1 MQSGGGARPLADE
14 QALIAAL
21 REGAWADL
29 TLAPGYDAALKP
41 VVPALFLRDML
52 LGLDSRVAGL
62 PSGLRVRGVRVE
74 GDLDLADCTAP
85 GGGGFG
91 VIALEQCDFSGRIDI
106 TNAELSRFSIR
117 QSRFRELWGE
127 GVKVSG
133 DFDFREASP
142 LPSSPPEMPMAYIRL
157 RAARIGGDLWAR
169 GALLKCPGDV
179 PRGLTMAPPA
189 LNLWLARIEGSALF
203 EMGFVAEGDVRMSSA
218 FIGGYLAFDGAT
230 ITGRDGLALDAAGVN
245 IGGEATFDLLDE
257 RRFVAEGEVR
267 LSNASVGKNLN
278 FYGASV
284 SNPDGDALDVSAS
297 TVGAHVRLTV
307 AKSHRFEAIGR
318 VVFLDTKVSGDFIC
332 NGARLSAH
340 GRVALAG
347 ANIQVGGR
355 AGFDMVDGSRF
366 EAEGEVQLS
375 NSTIGKDLTFFG
387 AHLSNPGADALDAN
401 ACSVGGHVQLMPIDR
416 TRFEAEG
423 ASLFW
428 DARVAGDFACH
439 GARLNNPGGLAL
451 AAAGIEIGG
460 LANFD
465 AYEHFRFESFG
476 EVRLANGGI
485 GKSLSFFGASLS
497 HPDGD
502 ALDASACNVGG
513 HVRLVAINDHKFE
526 AEGTTTFW
534 KARIAGD
541 FGCQGAR
548 FIRPGGVALNASACT
563 VDGGLYAHDN
573 TLDGIVDLSNARI
586 DTLGSFAGSAWSG
599 ARRIR
604 LDSISLRQ
612 IEVDQSDGVA
622 WQARMRWLQ
631 RSTDLTARGQRIVS
645 PHPWREC
652 AIAFARSGRD
662 TDARRIQRE
671 GYREENR
678 ARPLWI
684 RPFVWLFAEVPFGFG
699 LSALRATVT
708 LVAFWIAGIVGAEV
722 MLARNVFV
730 DLSSRGEPQA
740 CLSLVPALYALDTAI
755 PIIDLRQESLCDP
768 ANVGQAGL
776 FPGIQL
782 SRLAGNMPLLPALPA
797 VTLFDEVTLW
807 TWAKAIYALLGTF
820 LVSFAGITYSG
831 VFKPKE

>member
-1 MQSGGGARPLADE
+1 MQSGRGAGPLADE

-21 REGAWADL
+21 RAGVWADL
-29 TLAPGYDAALKP
+29 TQAPGYDAEVKP
-41 VVPALFLRDML
+41 VVPARFLRDML

-62 PSGLRVRGVRVE
+62 PSGLRIRGVRVE

-91 VIALEQCDFSGRIDI
+91 VLALEQCDFTGRIDI

-133 DFDFREASP
+133 DFDFRGAVP
-142 LPSSPPEMPMAYIRL
+142 LPSADEPMAYIRL

-169 GALLKCPGDV
+169 GAMLKCPGDV
-179 PRGLTMAPPA
+179 PRGLTTVPPA

-218 FIGGYLAFDGAT
+218 FIGGDLAFDGAT
-230 ITGRDGLALDAAGVN
+230 ITGRDGLALDATGVN

-257 RRFVAEGEVR
+257 RRFAATGEVR
-267 LSNASVGKNLN
+267 VSNASIGKDLS
-278 FYGASV
+278 FFGASL
-284 SNPDGDALDVSAS
+284 SYPDGDALDASAS
-297 TVGAHVRLTV
+297 TIGGHVRLTL
-307 AKSHRFEAIGR
+307 ANGHRFEADGQ
-318 VVFLDTKVSGDFIC
+318 VVLWDTKVSGDFVC
-332 NGARLSAH
+332 NGARLSAP
-340 GRVALAG
+340 GRIALA
-347 ANIQVGGR
+347 AASIQVGGR

-401 ACSVGGHVQLMPIDR
+401 ACGVGGHVNLMPING

-428 DARVAGDFACH
+428 DARIAGDFACH

-465 AYEHFRFESFG
+465 AYEQFRFESSG
-476 EVRLANGGI
+476 EVRLANGSI
-485 GKSLSFFGASLS
+485 GKSLSFFGAALS
-497 HPDGD
+497 HPGGD
-502 ALDASACNVGG
+502 ALDASACHVGG
-513 HVRLVAINDHKFE
+513 HVRLVATNDHKFE

-534 KARIAGD
+534 KAKVSGD
-541 FGCQGAR
+541 FVCQGAR
-548 FIRPGGVALNASACT
+548 LIRPDGVALNASACSL
-563 VDGGLYAHDN
+563 DGGLYAHDN
-573 TLDGIVDLSNARI
+573 TLEGVVDLSNARI
-586 DTLGSFAGSAWSG
+586 DTLGSFADSAWAG

-631 RSTDLTARGQRIVS
+631 RSTDRTAKGQRIVS

-652 AIAFARSGRD
+652 AIAFARSGRH

-684 RPFVWLFAEVPFGFG
+684 RPFVWVFAEVPFGFG

-708 LVAFWIAGIVGAEV
+708 LVAFWIAGIVGAEA
-722 MLARNVFV
+722 MLARNVLV
-730 DLSSRGEPQA
+730 DFSSRGDPQA
-740 CLSLVPALYALDTAI
+740 CLSLVPALYALDIAI

-768 ANVGQAGL
+768 ADVGQAGL

-782 SRLAGNMPLLPALPA
+782 SRLAGNMPFLPALPA
-797 VTLFDEVTLW
+797 VTLFDEVALW

>member
-1 MQSGGGARPLADE
+1 MQSGGGAGPLADE

-21 REGAWADL
+21 RAGVWADL
-29 TLAPGYDAALKP
+29 TQAPGYDVEVKP
-41 VVPALFLRDML
+41 VVPARFLRDML

-62 PSGLRVRGVRVE
+62 PSGLRIRGVRVE

-91 VIALEQCDFSGRIDI
+91 VVALEQCDFTGRIDI
-106 TNAELSRFSIR
+106 TNADLSRFSIR

-133 DFDFREASP
+133 DFDFRGAVP
-142 LPSSPPEMPMAYIRL
+142 LPSADEPMAYIRL

-169 GALLKCPGDV
+169 GAMLKCPGDV
-179 PRGLTMAPPA
+179 PRGLTTVPPA

-203 EMGFVAEGDVRMSSA
+203 EMGFVAEGDVRVSSA
-218 FIGGYLAFDGAT
+218 FIGGDLAFDGAT
-230 ITGRDGLALDAAGVN
+230 ITGRNGLALDASGIN

-267 LSNASVGKNLN
+267 LSSASVGKNLN
-278 FYGASV
+278 FYGASL
-284 SNPDGDALDVSAS
+284 SNADGDALDVSAS
-297 TVGAHVRLTV
+297 TIGGHVRLTV
-307 AKSHRFEAIGR
+307 ARGHRFEADGQA
-318 VVFLDTKVSGDFIC
+318 VFWDTKVSGDFIC
-332 NGARLSAH
+332 NGARLSAP
-340 GRVALAG
+340 GRIALA
-347 ANIQVGGR
+347 AASIQVGGR
-355 AGFDMVDGSRF
+355 ACFDMVHGSRF

-401 ACSVGGHVQLMPIDR
+401 ACSVGGHVQLMPTDG

-465 AYEHFRFESFG
+465 AYEHFRFESAG
-476 EVRLANGGI
+476 EVRLANGSI
-485 GKSLSFFGASLS
+485 GKSLSFLGAALS
-497 HPDGD
+497 HPAGD
-502 ALDASACNVGG
+502 ALDASACAVGG
-513 HVRLVAINDHKFE
+513 HVRLIATNDHKFE

-534 KARIAGD
+534 KAKVSGD
-541 FGCQGAR
+541 FVCQGAR
-548 FIRPGGVALNASACT
+548 FIRPDGVALNACACS

-586 DTLGSFAGSAWSG
+586 DTLGSFADSAWSG

-622 WQARMRWLQ
+622 WQARMRWLK
-631 RSTDLTARGQRIVS
+631 RSTDRTAKGHRIVS

-652 AIAFARSGRD
+652 AIAFARSGRH

-684 RPFVWLFAEVPFGFG
+684 RPFVWVFAEVPFGFG

-708 LVAFWIAGIVGAEV
+708 LVAFWIAGIVGAEA
-722 MLARNVFV
+722 MLARNVLV
-730 DLSSRGEPQA
+730 DLSSRGDPQA
-740 CLSLVPALYALDTAI
+740 CLSLVPALYALDIAI

-768 ANVGQAGL
+768 ADVGQAGL
-776 FPGIQL
+776 FPGMQL
-782 SRLAGNMPLLPALPA
+782 SRLAGEMSFLPA
-797 VTLFDEVTLW
+797 VTLFDEVALW

>member
-1 MQSGGGARPLADE
+1 MQSGRGAGPLADE

-21 REGAWADL
+21 RAGVWADL
-29 TLAPGYDAALKP
+29 TQAPGYDAEVKP
-41 VVPALFLRDML
+41 VVPARFLRDML

-62 PSGLRVRGVRVE
+62 PSGLRIRGARVE

-91 VIALEQCDFSGRIDI
+91 VVALEQCDFTGRIDI
-106 TNAELSRFSIR
+106 TNADLSRFSIR

-133 DFDFREASP
+133 DFDFRGAVP
-142 LPSSPPEMPMAYIRL
+142 LPSADEPMAYIRL

-169 GALLKCPGDV
+169 GAMLKCPGDV
-179 PRGLTMAPPA
+179 PRGLTTVPPA

-218 FIGGYLAFDGAT
+218 FIGGDLAFDGST
-230 ITGRDGLALDAAGVN
+230 ITGRNGLALDASGVN
-245 IGGEATFDLLDE
+245 IGGEATFDLFDE
-257 RRFVAEGEVR
+257 RRFVAQGEVR
-267 LSNASVGKNLN
+267 LSSASVGKNLN
-278 FYGASV
+278 FFGAAL

-297 TVGAHVRLTV
+297 TIGGHVRLT
-307 AKSHRFEAIGR
+307 AARGHRFEAHGQA
-318 VVFLDTKVSGDFIC
+318 VFWDTKVSGDFIC
-332 NGARLSAH
+332 NGARLSAP
-340 GRVALAG
+340 GRIALA
-347 ANIQVGGR
+347 AASIQVGGR

-401 ACSVGGHVQLMPIDR
+401 ACGVGGHVNLMPIDG

-428 DARVAGDFACH
+428 DARIAGDFACH

-465 AYEHFRFESFG
+465 AYEQFRFESSG
-476 EVRLANGGI
+476 EVRLANGSI
-485 GKSLSFFGASLS
+485 GKSLSFFGAALS
-497 HPDGD
+497 HPGGD
-502 ALDASACNVGG
+502 ALDASACHVGG
-513 HVRLVAINDHKFE
+513 HVRLVATNDHKFE

-534 KARIAGD
+534 KAKVSGD
-541 FGCQGAR
+541 FVCQGAR
-548 FIRPGGVALNASACT
+548 LIRPDGVALNASACS

-573 TLDGIVDLSNARI
+573 TLEGVVDLSNARI
-586 DTLGSFAGSAWSG
+586 DTLGSFADSAWAG

-631 RSTDLTARGQRIVS
+631 RSTDRTAKGQRIVS

-652 AIAFARSGRD
+652 AIAFARSGRH

-684 RPFVWLFAEVPFGFG
+684 RPFVWVFAEVPFGFG

-708 LVAFWIAGIVGAEV
+708 LVAFWIAGIVGAEA
-722 MLARNVFV
+722 MLARNVLV
-730 DLSSRGEPQA
+730 DFSSRGDPQA
-740 CLSLVPALYALDTAI
+740 CLSLVPALYALDIAI

-768 ANVGQAGL
+768 ADVGQAGL

-782 SRLAGNMPLLPALPA
+782 SHLAGNMPFLPA
-797 VTLFDEVTLW
+797 VTLFDEVALW

>member
-1 MQSGGGARPLADE
+1 MQSGRGAGPLADE

-21 REGAWADL
+21 RAGVWADL
-29 TLAPGYDAALKP
+29 TQAPGYDAEVKP
-41 VVPALFLRDML
+41 VVPARFLRDML

-62 PSGLRVRGVRVE
+62 PSGLRIRGARVE

-91 VIALEQCDFSGRIDI
+91 VVALEQCDFTGRIDI
-106 TNAELSRFSIR
+106 TNADLSRFSIR

-133 DFDFREASP
+133 DFDFRGAVP
-142 LPSSPPEMPMAYIRL
+142 LPSADEPMAYIRL

-169 GALLKCPGDV
+169 GAMLKCPGDV
-179 PRGLTMAPPA
+179 PRGLTTVPPA

-218 FIGGYLAFDGAT
+218 FIGGDLAFDGAT
-230 ITGRDGLALDAAGVN
+230 ITGRDGLALDATGVN

-257 RRFVAEGEVR
+257 RRFAATGEVR
-267 LSNASVGKNLN
+267 VSNASIGKDLS
-278 FYGASV
+278 FFGASL
-284 SNPDGDALDVSAS
+284 SYPDGDALDASAS
-297 TVGAHVRLTV
+297 TIGGHVRLTL
-307 AKSHRFEAIGR
+307 ANGHRFEADGQ
-318 VVFLDTKVSGDFIC
+318 VVLWDTKVSGDFVC
-332 NGARLSAH
+332 NGARLSAP
-340 GRVALAG
+340 GRIALA
-347 ANIQVGGR
+347 AASIQVGGR
-355 AGFDMVDGSRF
+355 AGFDMVDGARF

-401 ACSVGGHVQLMPIDR
+401 ACGVGGHVNLMPING

-428 DARVAGDFACH
+428 DARIAGDFACH

-465 AYEHFRFESFG
+465 AYEQFRFESSG
-476 EVRLANGGI
+476 EVRLANGSI
-485 GKSLSFFGASLS
+485 GKSLSFFGAALS
-497 HPDGD
+497 HPGGD
-502 ALDASACNVGG
+502 ALDASACHVGG
-513 HVRLVAINDHKFE
+513 HVRLVATNDHKFE

-534 KARIAGD
+534 KAKVSGD
-541 FGCQGAR
+541 FVCQGAR
-548 FIRPGGVALNASACT
+548 LIRPDGVALNTSACS

-573 TLDGIVDLSNARI
+573 TLEGVVDLSNARI
-586 DTLGSFAGSAWSG
+586 DTLGSFADSAWAG

-631 RSTDLTARGQRIVS
+631 RSTDRTAKGQRIVS

-652 AIAFARSGRD
+652 AIAFARSGRH

-684 RPFVWLFAEVPFGFG
+684 RPFVWVFAEVPFGFG

-708 LVAFWIAGIVGAEV
+708 LVAFWIAGIVGAEA
-722 MLARNVFV
+722 MLARNVLV
-730 DLSSRGEPQA
+730 DFSSRGDPQA
-740 CLSLVPALYALDTAI
+740 CLSLVPALYALDIAI

-768 ANVGQAGL
+768 ADVGQAGL

-782 SRLAGNMPLLPALPA
+782 
-797 VTLFDEVTLW
+797 
-807 TWAKAIYALLGTF
+807 
-820 LVSFAGITYSG
+820 
-831 VFKPKE
+831 

>member
-1 MQSGGGARPLADE
+1 MQSGGGAGPLADE

-21 REGAWADL
+21 RAGVWADL
-29 TLAPGYDAALKP
+29 TQAPGYDPETKP
-41 VVPALFLRDML
+41 VVHARFLRDML

-62 PSGLRVRGVRVE
+62 PSGLRIRGVRVE

-91 VIALEQCDFSGRIDI
+91 VLALEQCDFTGRIDI

-127 GVKVSG
+127 GVKVGG
-133 DFDFREASP
+133 DFDFRGAVP
-142 LPSSPPEMPMAYIRL
+142 LPATDDAVAYIRL

-169 GALLKCPGDV
+169 GAVLKCPAEV
-179 PRGLTMAPPA
+179 PRGLTMVPPA

-218 FIGGYLAFDGAT
+218 FIGGDLAFDGAL

-245 IGGEATFDLLDE
+245 IGGEATFDLLDD
-257 RRFVAEGEVR
+257 RRFTATGEVR
-267 LSNASVGKNLN
+267 VSNASIGKTLS
-278 FYGASV
+278 FFGASLSHV
-284 SNPDGDALDVSAS
+284 DADALDVSAS
-297 TVGAHVRLTV
+297 TIGGHLRLTI
-307 AKSHRFEAIGR
+307 ANGHRFEAEGQA
-318 VVFLDTKVSGDFIC
+318 VFWDTKVSGDFIC
-332 NGARLSAH
+332 NGARLSAP
-340 GRVALAG
+340 GRIALSAG
-347 ANIQVGGR
+347 NLQVGGR
-355 AGFDMVDGSRF
+355 ASFDVSDGARF
-366 EAEGEVQLS
+366 EADGEVRLANAS
-375 NSTIGKDLTFFG
+375 IGKALSFFG
-387 AHLSNPGADALDAN
+387 ACLRNPGADALDAN
-401 ACSVGGHVQLMPIDR
+401 ACSVGGHVQLMPIDGH
-416 TRFEAEG
+416 RFETEG

-439 GARLNNPGGLAL
+439 GARLSNPGGLAL

-460 LANFD
+460 LAIFD
-465 AYEHFRFESFG
+465 VYEEFRFESAG
-476 EVRLANGGI
+476 EVRLSNASI
-485 GKSLSFFGASLS
+485 GKSLSFFGAALS

-513 HVRLVAINDHKFE
+513 HVRLVAMNDHKFE
-526 AEGTTTFW
+526 ADGTTTFW
-534 KARIAGD
+534 KARVSGD
-541 FGCQGAR
+541 FVCQGAR
-548 FIRPGGVALNASACT
+548 FTRPDGVALNACACS

-573 TLDGIVDLSNARI
+573 TLDGIVDLANARI

-612 IEVDQSDGVA
+612 IEVDPSDGVA

-631 RSTDLTARGQRIVS
+631 RSTDRTAKGQRIVS
-645 PHPWREC
+645 PHPWQEC
-652 AIAFARSGRD
+652 AVAFARSGRHG
-662 TDARRIQRE
+662 DARRIQRE
-671 GYREENR
+671 GYREANR

-699 LSALRATVT
+699 LSALRATIT
-708 LVAFWIAGIVGAEV
+708 LILFWIAGTLGAQT
-722 MLARNVFV
+722 MQARHVLVNLENPS
-730 DLSSRGEPQA
+730 DPQA
-740 CLSLVPALYALDTAI
+740 CNTLIPALYALDTAI
-755 PIIDLRQESLCDP
+755 PIIDLRQETLCDP
-768 ANVGQAGL
+768 ADVGQPGL
-776 FPGIQL
+776 FPGIA
-782 SRLAGNMPLLPALPA
+782 LAGLTRALPMLPAAPGILLLNEGA
-797 VTLFDEVTLW
+797 LW

>member
-1 MQSGGGARPLADE
+1 MQVGFGTGPLADE

-41 VVPALFLRDML
+41 VVPARFLRDML

-62 PSGLRVRGVRVE
+62 PSGLRIRGVRVE

-91 VIALEQCDFSGRIDI
+91 VVALEQCDFTGRIDI

-133 DFDFREASP
+133 DFDFRGASP
-142 LPSSPPEMPMAYIRL
+142 LPSKDELFAYVRL

-169 GALLKCPGDV
+169 GAVLKCPASV
-179 PRGLTMAPPA
+179 PRGLTTVPPA

-203 EMGFVAEGDVRMSSA
+203 EMGFASDGDVRMSSA
-218 FIGGYLAFDGAT
+218 FIGGDLTFDSAK
-230 ITGRDGLALDAAGVN
+230 ITGRDGLALDATGVN
-245 IGGEATFDLLDE
+245 IGGEATFDMLDE
-257 RRFVAEGEVR
+257 RRFVAAGEVR
-267 LSNASVGKNLN
+267 LSNASIGKNLS
-278 FYGASV
+278 FFGAALSH
-284 SNPDGDALDVSAS
+284 PDGDALDVSAS
-297 TVGAHVRLTV
+297 TIGGHVRLTN
-307 AKSHRFEAIGR
+307 ANDHRFEADGQA
-318 VVFLDTKVSGDFIC
+318 VFSDTKVSGDFIC
-332 NGARLSAH
+332 NGARLSAP
-340 GRVALAG
+340 GRIALA
-347 ANIQVGGR
+347 ASNLQVGGR
-355 AGFDMVDGSRF
+355 ASFDVYDGSRF
-366 EAEGEVQLS
+366 EAEGEVRLANAS
-375 NSTIGKDLTFFG
+375 IGKVLSFFG
-387 AHLSNPGADALDAN
+387 ARLNNPGADALDAN
-401 ACSVGGHVQLMPIDR
+401 ACSIGGHVQLMPSDGH
-416 TRFEAEG
+416 RFEAEG

-451 AAAGIEIGG
+451 AAAGIQIGG
-460 LANFD
+460 LVNFD
-465 AYEHFRFESFG
+465 AYEDFRFESAG
-476 EVRLANGGI
+476 EVRLTNGSI
-485 GKSLSFFGASLS
+485 GKSLSFFGAALS

-513 HVRLVAINDHKFE
+513 HVRLVATDNQKFE
-526 AEGTTTFW
+526 ADGTTTFW
-534 KARIAGD
+534 KARVSGD
-541 FGCQGAR
+541 FVCQGAR
-548 FIRPGGVALNASACT
+548 FSRPDGVALNASACS

-573 TLDGIVDLSNARI
+573 TLDGIVDLSNAKI
-586 DTLGSFAGSAWSG
+586 DALGSFAESAWDG

-612 IEVDQSDGVA
+612 IEVDQSDGVP
-622 WQARMRWLQ
+622 WQARTRWLK
-631 RSTDLTARGQRIVS
+631 RSSDQTSKGQLIVS
-645 PHPWREC
+645 PHPWKEC
-652 AIAFARSGRD
+652 AVAFARSGRH

-708 LVAFWIAGIVGAEV
+708 LAAFWIAGIVGAEV
-722 MLARNVFV
+722 MLARNVLV
-730 DLSSRGEPQA
+730 DVSSRGDPQA
-740 CLSLVPALYALDTAI
+740 CLSLEPALYALDTAI

-768 ANVGQAGL
+768 ADVGQAGL

-782 SRLAGNMPLLPALPA
+782 SRLAGNMPFLQTLPA
-797 VTLFDEVTLW
+797 VTLFDEVALW

>member
-1 MQSGGGARPLADE
+1 MQSAGGAGPLADE

-21 REGAWADL
+21 RAGVWADL
-29 TLAPGYDAALKP
+29 TQAPGYDPEAKP
-41 VVPALFLRDML
+41 VVPARFLRDML
-52 LGLDSRVAGL
+52 LGLDSRIAGL
-62 PSGLRVRGVRVE
+62 PSGLRIRGVRVD

-91 VIALEQCDFSGRIDI
+91 VVALEQCDFTGRIDI

-133 DFDFREASP
+133 DFDFRGASP
-142 LPSSPPEMPMAYIRL
+142 LPSPEEPVAYIRL

-218 FIGGYLAFDGAT
+218 FIGGDLAFDGAT

-257 RRFVAEGEVR
+257 RRFVAQGEVR

-297 TVGAHVRLTV
+297 TIGGHVRLIV
-307 AKSHRFEAIGR
+307 ARGHRFEAYGQA
-318 VVFLDTKVSGDFIC
+318 VFWDTKVSGDFIC
-332 NGARLSAH
+332 NGARLSAP
-340 GRVALAG
+340 GRTALAAAG
-347 ANIQVGGR
+347 IQVGGR
-355 AGFDMVDGSRF
+355 AGFDMDDGSRF
-366 EAEGEVQLS
+366 EAQGEVQLS

-387 AHLSNPGADALDAN
+387 AHLGHPGADALDAN
-401 ACSVGGHVQLMPIDR
+401 ACSVGGHVQLMPIDG

-423 ASLFW
+423 ACLFW

-465 AYEHFRFESFG
+465 AHEDFRFESTG
-476 EVRLANGGI
+476 EVRLANGSI
-485 GKSLSFFGASLS
+485 GKSLSFLGAALS

-502 ALDASACNVGG
+502 ALDASACDVGG
-513 HVRLVAINDHKFE
+513 HVRLVAMNHHKFE
-526 AEGTTTFW
+526 ADGTTIFW
-534 KARIAGD
+534 KARVAGD
-541 FGCQGAR
+541 FVCQGGR
-548 FIRPGGVALNASACT
+548 FTRPDGVAFNASACS
-563 VDGGLYAHDN
+563 VGGGLYAHDN
-573 TLDGIVDLSNARI
+573 TLEGIVDLSNARI
-586 DTLGSFAGSAWSG
+586 DTLGSFADSAWAG

-612 IEVDQSDGVA
+612 IEVDPSDGVP
-622 WQARMRWLQ
+622 WQTRTRWLK
-631 RSTDLTARGQRIVS
+631 RSSDQTAKGQRIVS
-645 PHPWREC
+645 PHPWQEC
-652 AIAFARSGRD
+652 AVAFARSGRH

-684 RPFVWLFAEVPFGFG
+684 RPFVWVFAEVPFGFG

-722 MLARNVFV
+722 MLARNVLV
-730 DLSSRGEPQA
+730 DLSSRGDPQA

-768 ANVGQAGL
+768 ADVGQAGL
-776 FPGIQL
+776 FPGIPL
-782 SRLAGNMPLLPALPA
+782 SRLVGGMAFLPAMPA

-807 TWAKAIYALLGTF
+807 TWAKAVYALLGTF